1 MSAKKKVLAA
11 ASYVMVAALAIG
23 GTVAYFTDKE
33 DAVNVMTMGAGV
45 DIVLN
50 EQQRSDGP
58 GSDLED
64 FEQGKELLP
73 VTGSAQGA
81 KDKWGLSADIN
92 NYVDKIVTVENTGTT
107 EAYYRVMVAVPAAL
121 ENATNAEGPLHW
133 NIGNRFDATGTNKY
147 NEGSW
152 TVDTNPYYVAF
163 ENQWEDD
170 AVEIVIGG
178 IAYNMYTFTSTTPLS
193 AGEVSPAVLT
203 GFYLDAGVDYDDETG
218 KYTFNGKTIDY
229 DLNDVIVPVQAQAVQ
244 AAGFTTAEEAFTA
257 SGLPANPWAANEAV
271 VASEDAITKASG
283 AALIK
288 ENVTL
293 VNATTDLNNTVAM
306 YLDDATI
313 SAERSDSSGADKYS
327 TLTVY
332 GDVTIGGTGSVEN
345 TGSGYAISVRDEN
358 ASLTITGGTYSGATT
373 AINVVKGNLVITGG
387 TFIDTNADGGTIGS
401 MKYENGH
408 YLINCIDGNY
418 QNGTATVTIKGG
430 TFKNWDPSNNASE
443 GAGTNFVAEGYK
455 VVSETKSGD
464 VWYTVVKAD

>member
-81 KDKWGLSADIN
+81 KDDWGLSADIN

-107 EAYYRVMVAVPAAL
+107 EAYYRVMIAVPAAL
-121 ENATNAEGPLHW
+121 ENANNAEGPLHW
-133 NIGNRFDATGTNKY
+133 NFGNRFDATRKGTY
-147 NEGSW
+147 NSS
-152 TVDTNPYYVAF
+152 DANSPYYQEF
-163 ENQWEDD
+163 DDQWKT
-170 AVEIVIGG
+170 AGVSITIGG
-178 IAYNMYTFTSTTPLS
+178 VAYNMYTFTGNTTLT

-293 VNATTDLNNTVAM
+293 ENATTDLNNTVAM

-401 MKYENGH
+401 MIYKNGH